1 MANWTSEQNQA
12 ITIRN
17 KNILVSAAAGSGKT
31 AVLVERIY
39 SLIQNENIS
48 IEDMLVVTFT
58 NAAASEMRER
68 ILKRLK
74 DGLLEKDSIHIRKQI
89 NHVGRAAI
97 STIHSFCIE
106 LLRRHFHVLGLDPN
120 FKIGDETELNILREN
135 SVEQLMEELYENIT
149 PELEALIETYTGNK
163 SDKELSNLIMKIYG
177 FMNSKVDPWQWLSD
191 SIKQY
196 KLNKEE
202 YIDSIIYKEYLD
214 EVVEEIENIYRMAEI
229 NQRYVDEN
237 GLDEYIEAARGDIE
251 ILESILEYRSSLE
264 ILASNLNEISYI
276 RLKAIKKDRKE
287 EVGELAESYKL
298 MRDKFKK
305 SIDVIKKRLKDFDI
319 DEEIRYMNE
328 MYPRLLELEKLIF
341 RYHEIYSDNKSD
353 RELLDFNDLE
363 HFTLKLLQNTEVSE
377 SEMGRYKYIFLDE
390 YQDTNEVQEY
400 IISKIKRADN
410 LFQVGDVKQ
419 SIYRFRLADP
429 SIFIDKKKKYR
440 QNEADGV
447 VIQLHKNFRSREGIL
462 DGINMLFKNIMSESI
477 GEIDYVEEEYL
488 NKGVEFL
495 KAESASIEVSVLHGK
510 SEDEE
515 LDESLEDLS
524 KIEKEAYYVANKI
537 KAIVGTTTYDAKNGI
552 YRPVQYG
559 DIVILLRAIRNW
571 AMTFNEILIKEGI
584 PVYVDDSESYL
595 SSLEVA
601 VFINLLKIIDNQNQD
616 IPLLSVLRSPIIG
629 FNTEDLVAIRMEDR
643 DISYYEATLQY
654 IKNNDNELAI
664 KLRSFYQKIEKW
676 QNRSLYLG
684 LSDLFWE
691 ILIETDFYNKILA
704 MPGGKQ
710 RQSNLRLLID
720 RAYEFEESMQGS
732 LFDFLRYIDLIAKQH
747 NDLSSAKIIGEN
759 EKVVRIMSIH
769 KSKGLEFPVVI
780 LSGTGKQFNMMDTRS
795 SFLMHKEYG
804 IATRYMDIQKRGYK
818 ELIIQSAFKQKI
830 KRENLSEEMR
840 VLYVAMTRAVDKL
853 IITGF
858 VKNIDKESEK
868 WAEPATNYNISKDT
882 HYIDWIMR
890 TLSNSNEAF
899 NNGIYS
905 VEYINENDI
914 LTTHQ
919 QNIFTVDDFRKKLK
933 SAILEKDT
941 VDETIKSN
949 LEYIYKYKAVEN
961 MPLKIAVTQIDSLEK
976 EKERIQYQKINTNE
990 SSNLERGTIIHYIF
1004 QKYNPIIHGYGYKNI
1019 VKYSQ
1024 SIKINKN
1031 AIEKYFKLEDAK
1043 KIECMYESELGKR
1056 IIESKCI
1063 KREIPFV
1070 LKEDLGKL
1078 LGKEALI
1085 AEEIFIQGIID
1096 CYFEEADGVVI
1107 IDYKTGKIGFEK
1119 EDIIKDHYRSQ
1130 MKYYKEAIE
1139 KITLKNVKE
1148 TYLYMIDSNKWVSI
1162 D

>member
-1 MANWTSEQNQA
+1 MANWTTEQNQA

-135 SVEQLMEELYENIT
+135 SVEQLMEELYENVT

-191 SIKQY
+191 SINEY
-196 KLNKEE
+196 NLTKEE
-202 YIDSIIYKEYLD
+202 YIDSIIYKEYLS
-214 EVVEEIENIYRMAEI
+214 EIVEEIENIYRVAEM

-237 GLDEYIEAARGDIE
+237 GLEEYIDAAQGDIE
-251 ILESILEYRSSLE
+251 VLENILEDKSSLE
-264 ILASNLNEISYI
+264 ILASNINEVSYT
-276 RLKAIKKDRKE
+276 RLKSIKKDRKE

-298 MRDKFKK
+298 MRNNLKK

-319 DEEIRYMNE
+319 DKEIYYMNE
-328 MYPRLLELEKLIF
+328 MYPRLLELEKLVF
-341 RYHEIYSDNKSD
+341 RYHEIYSDNKSE

-363 HFTLKLLQNTEVSE
+363 HFTLKLLKNTEVSE

-400 IISKIKRADN
+400 IISRIKRADN

-429 SIFIDKKKKYR
+429 SIFIDKKKKYKN
-440 QNEADGV
+440 NESEGV

-462 DGINMLFKNIMSESI
+462 DGINILFKNIMSESI
-477 GEIDYVEEEYL
+477 GEIDYIEEEYL
-488 NKGVEFL
+488 NKGVDFL
-495 KAESASIEVSVLHGK
+495 ESESASIEVSVLHGK

-537 KAIVGTTTYDAKNGI
+537 KSIIGTNTYDAKNGI
-552 YRPVQYG
+552 YRPIQYG

-616 IPLLSVLRSPIIG
+616 IPLLSVLRSPIVG

-664 KLRSFYQKIEKW
+664 KLKDFYQKIEKW
-676 QNRSLYLG
+676 QNKSLYLG

-720 RAYEFEESMQGS
+720 RAYEFEESMQGN

-747 NDLSSAKIIGEN
+747 NDLSSAKMIGEN

-780 LSGTGKQFNMMDTRS
+780 LSGTGKQFNMMDTRA

-890 TLSNSNEAF
+890 TLTNSSEAF
-899 NNGIYS
+899 KNNVYS
-905 VEYINENDI
+905 VQYINENDI
-914 LTTHQ
+914 LTTQ
-919 QNIFTVDDFRKKLK
+919 QQSVFTVEDFRKKMA
-933 SAILEKDT
+933 SAILEKDS
-941 VDETIKSN
+941 VDGAIKSN

-961 MPLKIAVTQIDSLEK
+961 MPLKIAVTQIDSLGKDK
-976 EKERIQYQKINTNE
+976 EKIQYQKINTNE

-1004 QKYNPIIHGYGYKNI
+1004 QKYNPIIHGYGYKSI
-1019 VKYSQ
+1019 MKFSQ

-1031 AIEKYFKLEDAK
+1031 EIEKYFKLDDAK
-1043 KIECMYESELGKR
+1043 KVESMYESKLGKR

-1070 LKEDLGKL
+1070 LKEDLGRL
-1078 LGKEALI
+1078 LDKEELI
-1085 AEEIFIQGIID
+1085 EEEIFIQGIID
-1096 CYFEEADGVVI
+1096 CYFEEPDGVVI

-1119 EDIIKDHYRSQ
+1119 EDIIKNHYSSQ